1 MSVPAPALSNPLLAP
16 AAPNALPAFD
26 RIGPEHAEPA
36 LDAVLADDR
45 LTRAWGPVQHLFG
58 VKATADWRKA
68 FNAGLPKITEYGI
81 EQSQN
86 ELLFRAYEKLSQAP
100 AFSTFSASR
109 KKVVADALRDFKLSG
124 IALPAEQKARFK
136 TIAMQQARHRRSPAG
151 RHDRR
156 RQGPGGR
163 ESPGQGPQGLA
174 ADPGLPEL

>member
-1 MSVPAPALSNPLLAP
+1 MSTTANPLLAP

-26 RIGPEHAEPA
+26 QISPEHAEPA
-36 LDAVLADDR
+36 LDAVLADNRAKLDALLATEREPTWETLIEPLEDMNDR

-86 ELLFRAYEKLSQAP
+86 EGLFRVYEKLSKAP
-100 AFSTFSASR
+100 AFAGFSASR

-124 IALPAEQKARFK
+124 IALPAAQKARFK
-136 TIAMQQARHRRSPAG
+136 TIAMRCRPSARPSPTRRCWPA
-151 RHDRR
+151 
-156 RQGPGGR
+156 
-163 ESPGQGPQGLA
+163 
-174 ADPGLPEL
+174 